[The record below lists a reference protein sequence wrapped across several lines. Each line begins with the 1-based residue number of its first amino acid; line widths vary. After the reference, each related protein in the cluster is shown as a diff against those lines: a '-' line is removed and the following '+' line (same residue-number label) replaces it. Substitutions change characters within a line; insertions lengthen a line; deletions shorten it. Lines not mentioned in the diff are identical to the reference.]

1 MSRYTPILVLA
12 IVAAM
17 TGGMA
22 LRLADSGHAPWIIS
36 RASGLAAFALLSGAM
51 IFGLLISSKAA
62 DGSMSRLTV
71 FTVHQF
77 LSVLSLAFLV
87 VHGGALLFDGF
98 FHFTVFDLVVPFAAP
113 YEPMMVGLGVVSA
126 WLAAAVTGS
135 FWGRKWIGQKAW
147 RKLHFA
153 SFVAYFLSLVH
164 GISAGTDTGKLP
176 VAMLYAVSLTMV
188 LALLGYRIAKAWS
201 RKPARPT
208 RAAALSQRL
217 RDAA

>member
-1 MSRYTPILVLA
+1 MNRYSPLIIIG

-22 LRLADSGHAPWIIS
+22 LRLNETGHAAWLIS
-36 RASGLAAFALLSGAM
+36 RASGLAAFALLTGSM

-62 DGSMSRLTV
+62 DKSMSRLTV

-87 VHGGALLFDGF
+87 VHGGSLLFDGF
-98 FHFTVFDLVVPFAAP
+98 FHFTVFDLVVPFLSP
-113 YEPMMVGLGVVSA
+113 YEPLMVGLGIVAA

-135 FWGRKWIGQKAW
+135 FWARKYIGQKAW

-153 SFVAYFLSLVH
+153 SFAAFVLSWFH
-164 GISAGTDTGKLP
+164 GITAGTDTQLVP
-176 VAMLYAVSLTMV
+176 VTMLYAVSMSVV
-188 LALLGYRIAKAWS
+188 LALLTYRIAKARDKKS
-201 RKPARPT
+201 VNTNQPAPVRL
-208 RAAALSQRL
+208 AA
-217 RDAA
+217 

>member
-1 MSRYTPILVLA
+1 MNRFTPLLVLA

-22 LRLADSGHAPWIIS
+22 LRLGGTGHAAWLIS
-36 RASGLAAFALLSGAM
+36 RASGLAAFGLLSGAM

-77 LSVLSLAFLV
+77 LSVLSLAFIA
-87 VHGGALLFDGF
+87 VHGGSLLFDGF
-98 FHFTVFDLVVPFAAP
+98 FHFSVFDLVVPFVAP
-113 YEPMMVGLGVVSA
+113 YAPVMVGLGVISA

-135 FWGRKWIGQKAW
+135 FWARKWIGQKAW

-153 SFVAYFLSLVH
+153 SFIAYLLSFVH
-164 GISAGTDTGKLP
+164 GISAGTDSSLAP
-176 VAMLYAVSLTMV
+176 VSMMYAISLTTV
-188 LALLGYRIAKAWS
+188 LALLFYRIVRSSSGRTGRSARALPKA
-201 RKPARPT
+201 ATRPV
-208 RAAALSQRL
+208 
-217 RDAA
+217 